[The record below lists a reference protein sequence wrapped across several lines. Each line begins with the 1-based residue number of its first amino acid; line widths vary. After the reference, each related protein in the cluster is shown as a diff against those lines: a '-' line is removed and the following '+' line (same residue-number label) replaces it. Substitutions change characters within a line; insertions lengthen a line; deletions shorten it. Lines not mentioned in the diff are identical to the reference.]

1 MSLEREKTK
10 IETVHWCTGALFD
23 ILKRLTRLTGI
34 VDTFPEKVDFLLK
47 RLMIFLQ
54 ISIYF
59 RNFVRIRNLSLYK
72 GSLGN

>member
-34 VDTFPEKVDFLLK
+34 VDTFPEKVDDILADFYL
-47 RLMIFLQ
+47 F
-54 ISIYF
+54 S
-59 RNFVRIRNLSLYK
+59 
-72 GSLGN
+72 